1 MLHITVCATFSLPF
15 VCNYLTLDFA
25 PLASSDDSVQCLRF
39 SPPTVQATYLIAGSW
54 DNNVRCWEIKGDGSS
69 EPKSQ
74 QSMQV
79 RFSFPYK
86 VFYQMAITTAV

>member
-1 MLHITVCATFSLPF
+1 MTNV
-15 VCNYLTLDFA
+15 DQW
-25 PLASSDDSVQCLRF
+25 SSFNADDSVQCLRF
-39 SPPTVQATYLIAGSW
+39 SPPSLPATYLIAGSW

-79 RFSFPYK
+79 SGVVEISFSSVYSWDK
-86 VFYQMAITTAV
+86 RQSSILGHCLSHLEMCA

>member
-1 MLHITVCATFSLPF
+1 MEFDLGFRT
-15 VCNYLTLDFA
+15 
-25 PLASSDDSVQCLRF
+25 SSTDDSVQCLRF

-79 RFSFPYK
+79 QFSFPYK
-86 VFYQMAITTAV
+86 VFYQMAISAAVQDWYSKPSQMIVNESR